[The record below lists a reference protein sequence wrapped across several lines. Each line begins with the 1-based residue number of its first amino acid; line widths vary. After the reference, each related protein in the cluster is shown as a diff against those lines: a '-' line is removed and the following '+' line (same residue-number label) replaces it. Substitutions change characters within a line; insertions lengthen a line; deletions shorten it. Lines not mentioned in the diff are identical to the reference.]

1 MATADSG
8 AWAAL
13 RWAIGR
19 DLLLAAR
26 SPAAAVLA
34 IGFFLLAAA
43 IFPLGVGPEPEQL
56 KRIAPGVIW
65 ACAALAMLSPLTRL
79 YEPDY
84 AAGVL
89 EQLAL
94 SGRPLAALVAGKAV
108 AHWLAIGVPI
118 TIAAPL
124 TGLWF
129 GLDTDAVLVLMAS
142 LAPGLATLTLLGG
155 LCAAL
160 TLGAD
165 AGRGGGTP
173 LIALLLL
180 PLAVP
185 VLILGAGAVDATAN
199 GLSPAPH
206 LALLTAFLLVSLVVS
221 PVATAAAVKIALE

>member
-1 MATADSG
+1 MTAPDSG

-13 RWAIGR
+13 HWAIAR
-19 DLLLAAR
+19 DLKLAAR
-26 SPAAAVLA
+26 SPAAGALA

-56 KRIAPGVIW
+56 KQIAPGVIW
-65 ACAALAMLSPLTRL
+65 ACAALAMLAPLTRL

-89 EQLAL
+89 EQCVL
-94 SGRPLAALVAGKAV
+94 SGRPLAALVTGKAI

-124 TGLWF
+124 TGVWF
-129 GLDTDAVLVLMAS
+129 GLDTNAVLVLMAA

-160 TLGAD
+160 GLGAE

-185 VLILGAGAVDATAN
+185 VLILGAGAVEAAATGA
-199 GLSPAPH
+199 SPAPH
-206 LALLTAFLLVSLVVS
+206 LALLCAFLLITLVVT
-221 PVATAAAVKIALE
+221 PLATAAAVKIALE